1 MRNLGYPDIIKND
14 TVRFWTCRRLPVN
27 PYQVVTTMRG
37 QVHLLMMLLVM
48 KPRMRVRMLRSM
60 ERISKISLLDLCS
73 NLPLFLLKLPAPAQ
87 VLVDQSS
94 PVLQVMDIR
103 IIRVKL
109 LTWAS
114 GSGFDR
120 QVQSLRDWYNY
131 NGGYIY
137 IYTAFAIC
145 GH

>member
-1 MRNLGYPDIIKND
+1 M
-14 TVRFWTCRRLPVN
+14 N

-109 LTWAS
+109 LT
-114 GSGFDR
+114 
-120 QVQSLRDWYNY
+120 
-131 NGGYIY
+131 
-137 IYTAFAIC
+137 
-145 GH
+145 